1 VLTKS
6 DLSLTNVDNTSD
18 LNKPISTETKNYID
32 GQISTETAD
41 ATTSA
46 TEKIKL
52 AGDLTGTA
60 LLPQIATAAI
70 TTTKLAD
77 YAVTDVKIAWNQQ
90 VKSRRLMD
98 NTADLNKPLST
109 DTQNALDLKLDL
121 AKIGLANGA
130 ASLDASRENSIVPNS
145 STVSK
150 LSRGGRL
157 PSGYA
162 SQM

>member
-1 VLTKS
+1 LTKS

-46 TEKIKL
+46 GKDKIS
-52 AGDLTGTA
+52 DLTGTA

-77 YAVTDVKIAWNQQ
+77 YAVTDVKIASGIS
-90 VKSRRLMD
+90 KSKVGLTNVD
-98 NTADLNKPLST
+98 NT
-109 DTQNALDLKLDL
+109 
-121 AKIGLANGA
+121 I
-130 ASLDASRENSIVPNS
+130 
-145 STVSK
+145 
-150 LSRGGRL
+150 
-157 PSGYA
+157 
-162 SQM
+162 

>member
-1 VLTKS
+1 VLLTKS

-46 TEKIKL
+46 TGKIKL

-70 TTTKLAD
+70 TTKLAD
-77 YAVTDVKIAWNQQ
+77 YAVTDVKIASGIN
-90 VKSRRLMD
+90 KSKVGD
-98 NTADLNKPLST
+98 
-109 DTQNALDLKLDL
+109 
-121 AKIGLANGA
+121 
-130 ASLDASRENSIVPNS
+130 
-145 STVSK
+145 
-150 LSRGGRL
+150 
-157 PSGYA
+157 
-162 SQM
+162 

>member
-1 VLTKS
+1 VLLTKS

-46 TEKIKL
+46 TGKIKL

-77 YAVTDVKIAWNQQ
+77 YAVTDVKIASGIS
-90 VKSRRLMD
+90 KSKVGLTNVD

-109 DTQNALDLKLDL
+109 DTQNAL
-121 AKIGLANGA
+121 I
-130 ASLDASRENSIVPNS
+130 
-145 STVSK
+145 
-150 LSRGGRL
+150 
-157 PSGYA
+157 
-162 SQM
+162 

>member
-41 ATTSA
+41 ATT
-46 TEKIKL
+46 TGKIKL

-70 TTTKLAD
+70 TTKLAD
-77 YAVTDVKIAWNQQ
+77 YAVTDVKIASGIN
-90 VKSRRLMD
+90 KSKVGLTNVD
-98 NTADLNKPLST
+98 NTADLNKPST

-121 AKIGLANGA
+121 AKM
-130 ASLDASRENSIVPNS
+130 D
-145 STVSK
+145 
-150 LSRGGRL
+150 
-157 PSGYA
+157 
-162 SQM
+162 

>member
-1 VLTKS
+1 
-6 DLSLTNVDNTSD
+6 LTNVDNTSD

-46 TEKIKL
+46 TGKIKL

-77 YAVTDVKIAWNQQ
+77 YAVTDVKIASGIS
-90 VKSRRLMD
+90 KSKVGLTNVD
-98 NTADLNKPLST
+98 TADLNKPLST

-130 ASLDASRENSIVPNS
+130 ASLDAMGKFHRP
-145 STVSK
+145 K
-150 LSRGGRL
+150 FLHC
-157 PSGYA
+157 
-162 SQM
+162 Q